1 MADRPTPAAATGPD
15 PVPAR
20 PPAPGPRPPSPVPR
34 GPEPAG
40 HRPEPGGHRQRRQT
54 IGRSGSGGGSGYGSD
69 DRDTD
74 RGLRGLVGSGTSQ
87 VNPATALRARDASR
101 PGEDDLAAA
110 EATLT
115 IVRRHWVPR
124 EDLPRR

>member
-1 MADRPTPAAATGPD
+1 M
-15 PVPAR
+15 
-20 PPAPGPRPPSPVPR
+20 
-34 GPEPAG
+34 
-40 HRPEPGGHRQRRQT
+40 
-54 IGRSGSGGGSGYGSD
+54 GRSGGGGGSGYGSD

-101 PGEDDLAAA
+101 PTGDDLAAA
-110 EATLT
+110 EETLT